1 MRAVVCEAYGPIE
14 NLKVAEMPEP
24 EAGSNDVVIESE
36 AIGVNFPDGL
46 LVQGLYQVKPPTP
59 FIPGMELVGKVIKAG
74 ENSGFKEG
82 ERVAALTSIG
92 AFAEQVKAHKS
103 VVMRVPDGADAAGL
117 TALMCGYGTA
127 HHALKQRGQLKPGE
141 TLAVTGASGLT
152 GLAAVQI
159 GKAMGAKVIAIAS
172 TEAKRNICADNGADV
187 TLGYENLKDEL
198 KAATDGNGADVIFEV
213 VGGDVFHAC
222 SRAIN
227 WNGRLLVVGFAD
239 GEIPKF
245 PINLALVKGSSLVG
259 VFWGT
264 FTQKEPKVYAENM
277 HELFGW
283 YQTGAVKPL
292 VERTFPLEDAQS
304 AIRHIHDRKASGKIV
319 LIPGAEK

>member
-1 MRAVVCEAYGPIE
+1 MKAVVCEEFGPIAD
-14 NLKVAEMPEP
+14 LKVKDIPDPVPGPKE
-24 EAGSNDVVIESE
+24 VVIQAE

-59 FIPGMELVGKVIKAG
+59 FVPGMELAG
-74 ENSGFKEG
+74 TITEAGDESGFQIG
-82 ERVAALTSIG
+82 DRVAAITSVG
-92 AFAEQVKAHKS
+92 AYSEKVKAHKN
-103 VVMRVPDGADAAGL
+103 VVMPIPADADAADI

-127 HHALKQRGQLKPGE
+127 HYALKQRGQLKPGE

-159 GKAMGAKVIAIAS
+159 GKAMGAKVTAIAS
-172 TEAKRNICADNGADV
+172 TEAKREICAENGADV
-187 TLGYENLKDEL
+187 TLGYDNLKDDL

-227 WNGRLLVVGFAD
+227 WGGRLLVIGFAD
-239 GEIPKF
+239 GDIPKF

-259 VFWGT
+259 VFWGA
-264 FTQKEPKVYAENM
+264 FTQREPQTYADNM
-277 HELFGW
+277 KELFGW
-283 YQTGAVKPL
+283 YQAGTIKPYVEKKFALDDAVAA
-292 VERTFPLEDAQS
+292 LE
-304 AIRHIHDRKASGKIV
+304 HIHNRKASGKIV
-319 LIPGAEK
+319 LVPN